1 MRDKDSSGHSSHN
14 DVVRAAFWMPLSLLL
29 GSTSTPPAPPD
40 PPTRSMERRN
50 FRKRS
55 NLPRHCLFVFYSFHR
70 GFPTFSDTGSYYKRL
85 ATSALL
91 CTKCCSKGSHHAFA
105 KFLNPRNTHNSNP
118 PPLPPQPLPFS
129 LPKPPVPASTSSKN
143 IRRSINLVCVDSC
156 LRIHSQNERSSSKT
170 HRYVFP
176 KFLPKMILLLHL
188 SAICL
193 SLDCR
198 PRRVPP
204 LQLLEIL
211 PHPAHGRF
219 SVHSRRLLNAVT
231 SSTFFATSS
240 PNLVTASCLLSALF
254 PPMKRTPQPATEKS
268 GTSVSDELV
277 LLDFFNLLL
286 SRLSFRSPFLFAP
299 ATHRLAV
306 ADQISLLL
314 STPLLILPL
323 SSPLPCLLTLPLLF
337 PCSTLISP

>member
-14 DVVRAAFWMPLSLLL
+14 DVVRTAFWMPLSLLL
-29 GSTSTPPAPPD
+29 ATTGTPPAPPN
-40 PPTRSMERRN
+40 PPTPSMERRN
-50 FRKRS
+50 VRKRS
-55 NLPRHCLFVFYSFHR
+55 SLPQHCFLNNSHR
-70 GFPTFSDTGSYYKRL
+70 SFPTFSDTGSYNKRL

-105 KFLNPRNTHNSNP
+105 KFLNPRNTYNSNSP
-118 PPLPPQPLPFS
+118 PRPPQPLPFS
-129 LPKPPVPASTSSKN
+129 LSKTSRSRSASISSKN
-143 IRRSINLVCVDSC
+143 IRRSVDLVFLDSC
-156 LRIHSQNERSSSKT
+156 LRIHSQNEGRT
-170 HRYVFP
+170 HQDV
-176 KFLPKMILLLHL
+176 LPKWLPKVILLLHL

-193 SLDCR
+193 SSDCRR

-219 SVHSRRLLNAVT
+219 SVRSRRLLSALT

-240 PNLVTASCLLSALF
+240 PNLVAASCPLSALF
-254 PPMKRTPQPATEKS
+254 PPLKRTPQPWATEKS
-268 GTSVSDELV
+268 GTSVSDELL

-286 SRLSFRSPFLFAP
+286 FRLSSRSPFLFAP

-306 ADQISLLL
+306 ADQIPLLL
-314 STPLLILPL
+314 STLLLILPL

-337 PCSTLISP
+337 PCATLISP